1 MDSGKTFQETGHT
14 MSTISSGLPSD
25 YVSLVSLSIR
35 DEDTETALL
44 RPGDALFI
52 YCRAGAVSVSDGGP
66 VHSLAPGWFLL
77 SHPGSSV
84 RIRMSGVHSECCV
97 LEIAPGETGIAS
109 CSASIFNF
117 QAFDTLTRL
126 DTEENRMLLTLNEMA
141 NEISSHIEAEKRIM
155 DLLFNV
161 FLVKLERAV
170 QSHGRATGFRYVSEA
185 KRYIRDNLSG
195 VITVQT
201 LADHLGIHRSYLMS
215 IFRQQTHMSVK
226 KYINRMRITQAT
238 ILLTNSDLSVTEIAF
253 QVGYNSRQNFYVAFE
268 KTFGC
273 SPSQFRV
280 SQVADGRWRTE

>member
-1 MDSGKTFQETGHT
+1 MDNI
-14 MSTISSGLPSD
+14 STGLPSD
-25 YVSLVSLSIR
+25 YVSLVSFFIR
-35 DEDTETALL
+35 DEDEETALL
-44 RPGDALFI
+44 RPGDTLFI
-52 YCRAGAVSVSDGGP
+52 YCRTGVVSVSDNGI
-66 VHSLAPGWFLL
+66 VHSLTPGWFLL
-77 SHPGSSV
+77 SHPRGSV
-84 RIRMSGVHSECCV
+84 QLRMSGIHSECCV
-97 LEIAPGETGIAS
+97 LEIASGRTGIAS

-126 DTEENRMLLTLNEMA
+126 DTEENRILLTLNEIA
-141 NEISSHIEAEKRIM
+141 NEISSHNEAEKRIM

-185 KRYIRDNLSG
+185 KQFIRENLSG
-195 VITVQT
+195 SITVQT